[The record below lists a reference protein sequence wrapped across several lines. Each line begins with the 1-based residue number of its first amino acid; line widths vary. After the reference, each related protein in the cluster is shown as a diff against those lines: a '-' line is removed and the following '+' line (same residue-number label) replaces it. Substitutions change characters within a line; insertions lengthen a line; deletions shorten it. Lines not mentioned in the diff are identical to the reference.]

1 MVRAVIGLGANLGD
15 PAAQLR
21 TAIAAIGRIAD
32 TRVLAVSSFYRTA
45 PVGYLAQPE
54 FVNAAVSLE
63 TTLAPRALLDAL
75 QAIEAA
81 AGRERRFK
89 DAPRTLD
96 LDILLYGDRVAEEPG
111 LTIPHPRLHER
122 AFALTPLVEIAPDAV
137 VPGLGRAA
145 DLLARCADQKVEKA

>member
-54 FVNAAVSLE
+54 FVNAAVTVE

-96 LDILLYGDRVAEEPG
+96 LDILLYGDRVAHEPG
-111 LTIPHPRLHER
+111 LSIPHPRLHER
-122 AFALTPLVEIAPDAV
+122 AFALAPLVEIAPDAV
-137 VPGLGRAA
+137 VPGHGRAA
-145 DLLARCADQKVEKA
+145 DLLARCAEQKIEKA

>member
-21 TAIAAIGRIAD
+21 TAIAAIGRVAD
-32 TRVLAVSSFYRTA
+32 TQVLAVSSFYRTA
-45 PVGYLAQPE
+45 PVGYLEQPE
-54 FVNAAVSLE
+54 FVNAAVTVE

-96 LDILLYGDRVAEEPG
+96 LDILLYGDRVADEPG

-122 AFALTPLVEIAPDAV
+122 AFALAPLVEIAPDAV
-137 VPGLGRAA
+137 VPGHGRAA
-145 DLLARCADQKVEKA
+145 DLLARCADQKIAKA

>member
-1 MVRAVIGLGANLGD
+1 MARAVIGLGANLGD

-21 TAIAAIGRIAD
+21 TAIAAIEHLPE

-54 FVNAAVSLE
+54 FVNAAVAVE
-63 TTLAPRALLDAL
+63 TALAPRALLDAL

-96 LDILLYGDRVAEEPG
+96 LDILLHGDLVADEPG

-122 AFALTPLVEIAPDAV
+122 AFALAPLVEIAPDAV
-137 VPGLGRAA
+137 VPGHGRAA
-145 DLLARCADQKVEKA
+145 DLLARCAAQKIEKA

>member
-1 MVRAVIGLGANLGD
+1 MPRAVIGLGANLGD
-15 PAAQLR
+15 PAAQLHA
-21 TAIAAIGRIAD
+21 AIAALGRLPE
-32 TRVLAVSSFYRTA
+32 THVLAVSSFYRTA

-54 FVNAAVSLE
+54 FVNAAATVE
-63 TTLAPRALLDAL
+63 TTLAPRALLAAL

-96 LDILLYGDRVAEEPG
+96 LDVLLYDDRVTDEPG

-122 AFALTPLVEIAPDAV
+122 AFALAPLVEIEPDAV
-137 VPGLGRAA
+137 VPGQGRAA
-145 DLLARCADQKVEKA
+145 ELLARCADQKIEKV

>member
-1 MVRAVIGLGANLGD
+1 MSHAVIGLGANLGD

-21 TAIAAIGRIAD
+21 MAISAIGRFAE
-32 TRVLAVSSFYRTA
+32 TRVIAVSSLYRTA

-54 FVNAAVSLE
+54 FVNAAVAVE
-63 TTLAPRALLDAL
+63 TTLAPRALLTAL

-96 LDILLYGDRVAEEPG
+96 LDILLYDDRVADEPG

-122 AFALTPLVEIAPDAV
+122 AFALAPLVEIEPDAV
-137 VPGLGRAA
+137 VPGHGRAA
-145 DLLARCADQKVEKA
+145 DLLARCADQPVAKL